1 MASAA
6 LGLVKNAATKVIVA
20 SPNEGLRRRIV
31 ERLRSSHWSAE
42 EALGGAEALAKIEEG
57 KCRLLLLDAWLP
69 DLDVTELSS
78 IVQTRY
84 PEITVSVVDSDTG
97 VPLDPKARCSPSPLH
112 EVFRLLEDSQ
122 EPERA
127 SRRQTV
133 VPVRPETRLA
143 PQVEPLPGMIGSSG
157 AMQDVYRLARLVAPR
172 STTTLVTGETGT
184 GKELVARAVHLL
196 GPRNRQP
203 FITVNCA
210 AIPEALLE
218 SELFG
223 YVRGA
228 FTGAVQSR
236 LGRIHAAHNGTLF
249 LDEVG
254 ELPLSM
260 QAKLLRFLQE
270 GEVQRLGG
278 SDIVQVDVRVIAATN
293 ADLAERVAEKHF
305 REDLYYRI
313 SVFPIDILP
322 LRKRPEDVLT
332 LGMFFLDSLC
342 QEAQCA
348 PKTISPEA
356 ERSLKQHDWPGN
368 VRELRHI
375 VERAFILSEDSREI
389 LPGHVSLHTSWKR
402 DERNL
407 RPLSGGWH

>member
-6 LGLVKNAATKVIVA
+6 LGLVKKASPNIIVA
-20 SPNEGLRRRIV
+20 SSNEGFCRRIV
-31 ERLRSSHWSAE
+31 ELLRSSHWSAA
-42 EALGGAEALAKIEEG
+42 EAHGGAEALAKIEE
-57 KCRLLLLDAWLP
+57 CECQLLLLDRWLP
-69 DLDVTELSS
+69 DLDVTELSG
-78 IVQTRY
+78 IVKARY
-84 PEITVSVVDSDTG
+84 PQIEVSVVDSDTG
-97 VPLDPKARCSPSPLH
+97 APLDLGASGGASPFH
-112 EVFRLLEDSQ
+112 EIFRLLQDSPESGRPSTQ
-122 EPERA
+122 ETVTSVRQDT
-127 SRRQTV
+127 RRV
-133 VPVRPETRLA
+133 A
-143 PQVEPLPGMIGSSG
+143 QVEPLPGMIGTSG
-157 AMQDVYRLARLVAPR
+157 AMQDVYRMARLVAPR
-172 STTTLVTGETGT
+172 TTTTLVTGETGT

-228 FTGAVQSR
+228 FTGAFQSR

-278 SDIVQVDVRVIAATN
+278 SDIVRVDVRVIAATN
-293 ADLAERVAEKHF
+293 ADLARRVTERQF

-322 LRKRPEDVLT
+322 LRKRLEDVLT

-348 PKTISPEA
+348 SKVISFEA
-356 ERSLKQHDWPGN
+356 EQLLEQHSWPGN
-368 VRELRHI
+368 VRELRH
-375 VERAFILSEDSREI
+375 VMERAFILSEEGREI
-389 LPGHVSLHTSWKR
+389 LPDHVNLQMSWKR
-402 DERNL
+402 NERNL
-407 RPLSGGWH
+407 RPLSAGWH

>member
-6 LGLVKNAATKVIVA
+6 LGLVKNASASVIVA
-20 SPNEGLRRRIV
+20 SPNEGFRRRIV
-31 ERLRSSHWSAE
+31 ELLRSSHWSAE
-42 EALGGAEALAKIEEG
+42 EVLGGAEALAKVEEG
-57 KCRLLLLDAWLP
+57 RCQLLLLDSWLP
-69 DLDVTELSS
+69 DLDVRELSGL
-78 IVQTRY
+78 VRTRY
-84 PEITVSVVDSDTG
+84 PQITVSVVDSDTG
-97 VPLDPKARCSPSPLH
+97 APLELEAWSGLSPFH
-112 EVFRLLEDSQ
+112 EVFRLLQDSQ

-127 SRRQTV
+127 SLRQTV
-133 VPVRPETRLA
+133 VAVRPDTRQTT
-143 PQVEPLPGMIGSSG
+143 QVQPLPGMIGTSG

-172 STTTLVTGETGT
+172 TTTTLVTGETGT

-278 SDIVQVDVRVIAATN
+278 SDIVRVDVRVIAATN
-293 ADLAERVAEKHF
+293 ADLARRVTERQF

-348 PKTISPEA
+348 AKAISLEA
-356 ERSLKQHDWPGN
+356 KRLLEQHDWPGN
-368 VRELRHI
+368 VRELRH
-375 VERAFILSEDSREI
+375 VMERAFILSEERQEI
-389 LPGHVSLHTSWKR
+389 LPEHVNLHTSWKR

-407 RPLSGGWH
+407 RPLSAGWY

>member
-6 LGLVKNAATKVIVA
+6 LGLVKKASANIIVA
-20 SPNEGLRRRIV
+20 SPNEGFRKRIV
-31 ERLRSSHWSAE
+31 DLLRASQWSAE
-42 EALGGAEALAKIEEG
+42 EALGGAEALAKVEEG
-57 KCRLLLLDAWLP
+57 RCQLLLLDNWLP
-69 DLDVTELSS
+69 DLDVTELLG
-78 IVQTRY
+78 IVKTRY
-84 PEITVSVVDSDTG
+84 PQIGVSVVDSGTG
-97 VPLDPKARCSPSPLH
+97 APLDPEAWGSRSPFH
-112 EVFRLLEDSQ
+112 EVFRLLQALREA
-122 EPERA
+122 EPA
-127 SRRQTV
+127 SLRQTV
-133 VPVRPETRLA
+133 VVARPDTRRA
-143 PQVEPLPGMIGSSG
+143 AQVEPLPGMIGTSG
-157 AMQDVYRLARLVAPR
+157 AMRDVYRLARLVAPR
-172 STTTLVTGETGT
+172 TTTTLVTGETGT

-196 GPRNRQP
+196 GPRKTQP

-228 FTGAVQSR
+228 FTGAFQSR

-278 SDIVQVDVRVIAATN
+278 SDIVRVDVRVIAATN
-293 ADLAERVAEKHF
+293 ADLARRVTERQF
-305 REDLYYRI
+305 REDLYYRT

-322 LRKRPEDVLT
+322 LRKRTEDVMT
-332 LGMFFLDSLC
+332 LGMFFLHSMC
-342 QEAQCA
+342 QEAQCVA
-348 PKTISPEA
+348 KTISLEA
-356 ERSLKQHDWPGN
+356 ERILEQHDWPGN
-368 VRELRHI
+368 VRELRHVI
-375 VERAFILSEDSREI
+375 ERAFILSEEGCEI
-389 LPGHVSLHTSWKR
+389 LPTHVNLHTSWKR

-407 RPLSGGWH
+407 RPLNAGWY

>member
-6 LGLVKNAATKVIVA
+6 LGLVKSARANIIVA
-20 SPNEGLRRRIV
+20 SSNEGFRRRIV
-31 ERLRSSHWSAE
+31 GLLRSSHWSAE

-57 KCRLLLLDAWLP
+57 KCRLLLLDSWLP
-69 DLDVTELSS
+69 DLDVTELSG

-84 PEITVSVVDSDTG
+84 PEIAVSVVDSDTG
-97 VPLDPKARCSPSPLH
+97 ALLGVGTGCSSSPFH
-112 EVFRLLEDSQ
+112 EVFRLLQDSQ
-122 EPERA
+122 EPERP
-127 SRRQTV
+127 SLRQTGA
-133 VPVRPETRLA
+133 PVRPDTRQA
-143 PQVEPLPGMIGSSG
+143 TQVEPLPGMIGTSG

-172 STTTLVTGETGT
+172 TTTTLVTGETGT

-228 FTGAVQSR
+228 FTGAFQSR
-236 LGRIHAAHNGTLF
+236 LGRIQAAHNGTLF

-270 GEVQRLGG
+270 GEVQRLGS
-278 SDIVQVDVRVIAATN
+278 SDIVRVDVRVIAATN
-293 ADLAERVAEKHF
+293 ADLTRRVAERQF

-332 LGMFFLDSLC
+332 LGMFFLDCLC

-348 PKTISPEA
+348 PKAISLDA
-356 ERSLKQHDWPGN
+356 ERILEQHDWPGN

-375 VERAFILSEDSREI
+375 IERAFILSEASRAI
-389 LPGHVSLHTSWKR
+389 LREHVNLNTSWKR

-407 RPLSGGWH
+407 RPLSAGWY

>member
-6 LGLVKNAATKVIVA
+6 LGLVKDASAMVIVA
-20 SPNEGLRRRIV
+20 SPNEGFRKRIV
-31 ERLRSSHWSAE
+31 ERLRSSHWPVE
-42 EALGGAEALAKIEEG
+42 EALGGAEALAKLEEG
-57 KCRLLLLDAWLP
+57 RCRLLLLDSWLP
-69 DLDVTELSS
+69 DLDVTELSD
-78 IVQTRY
+78 IVKTRY
-84 PEITVSVVDSDTG
+84 PQIRVSVIDSDTG
-97 VPLDPKARCSPSPLH
+97 APLDLEAWCSRSPFH
-112 EVFRLLEDSQ
+112 EVFRLLRDSP

-127 SRRQTV
+127 PLRQTV
-133 VPVRPETRLA
+133 TPVRPDTRPA
-143 PQVEPLPGMIGSSG
+143 KRVEPLPGMIGSSG
-157 AMQDVYRLARLVAPR
+157 AMQEVYRLARLVAPR
-172 STTTLVTGETGT
+172 TTTTLVTGETGT

-228 FTGAVQSR
+228 FTGAFQSR

-278 SDIVQVDVRVIAATN
+278 SDLVRVDVRVIAATN
-293 ADLAERVAEKHF
+293 ADLTRRVTDRQF

-322 LRKRPEDVLT
+322 LRKRPDDVPT

-348 PKTISPEA
+348 PKAISFEA
-356 ERSLKQHDWPGN
+356 ERILEQHDWPGN
-368 VRELRHI
+368 VRELRHVI
-375 VERAFILSEDSREI
+375 ERAFILSEENREI
-389 LPGHVSLHTSWKR
+389 LPEHVNLRTTWKR

-407 RPLSGGWH
+407 RPLSAGWY